1 MINKRAKYAIKALV
15 FLARA
20 ERDGPQLIS
29 HIAESE
35 KIPRK
40 FLEQILLDLKREGL
54 LESRMGK
61 GGGYFLGR
69 TPEKISLGEILRIT
83 DGPLAPVSCVSKT
96 AYKPCSECVSESAC
110 SIRPI
115 MAEVREAISEILDH
129 TTLADAIRRA
139 DTVTEGPSY
148 YEI

>member
-1 MINKRAKYAIKALV
+1 MINKRSKYAIKALV

-20 ERDGPQLIS
+20 EREGPQLIAS
-29 HIAESE
+29 IAESE

-40 FLEQILLDLKREGL
+40 FLEQILLDLKNEGL

-69 TPEKISLGEILRIT
+69 SPEQISLGEILRIT

-96 AYKPCSECVSESAC
+96 AYKPCPECKSETEC

-115 MAEVREAISEILDH
+115 MADVREAISEILDH
-129 TTLADAIRRA
+129 TTLADAMRRA
-139 DTVTEGPSY
+139 DRAMNPPSY